1 MEKNASAAVK
11 PPARAIR
18 KITLG
23 RNTYSVPEIVVGVLL
38 LVPSIVFLV
47 FTFVIP
53 VGLCLQFPVCRV
65 LGKPLGGVNIGSWV
79 WLTPL
84 AGPCFLGL
92 MGLLWKWGLKHYRS
106 TGS

>member
-1 MEKNASAAVK
+1 MEKNVSAAAQ

-47 FTFVIP
+47 LTFVIP
-53 VGLCLQFPVCRV
+53 VVQVV
-65 LGKPLGGVNIGSWV
+65 
-79 WLTPL
+79 
-84 AGPCFLGL
+84 
-92 MGLLWKWGLKHYRS
+92 
-106 TGS
+106 